1 MNQTIHYHQQL
12 IASFT
17 GKLLREH
24 FGKGP
29 ESVLVSIGGPF
40 ISIYL
45 RNFLT
50 PPEKVLLHQNHIK
63 MVHQMRDN
71 LMQIIIPEL
80 ADYIHSIL
88 GIRPEEVYYD
98 WALRNQSGMIT
109 VICPCEAEGAEIFE
123 SFPGKTELEEGLARF
138 SEQTHK
144 APEQLYSCEL
154 NNRMLLFI
162 REGKPSAVE
171 SELIRL
177 GQGELLRS
185 VKRNLEKTSLEDAS
199 LFKETLKRRVLDI
212 FVDWNE
218 ALSKSVILLVTSL
231 PVK

>member
-1 MNQTIHYHQQL
+1 MNQTNHYHQQL
-12 IASFT
+12 LASYT

-50 PPEKVLLHQNHIK
+50 PPERVLIQQNHIK
-63 MVHQMRDN
+63 MVHQMREK
-71 LMQIIIPEL
+71 LMQIVIPEL
-80 ADYIHSIL
+80 TEYIDSIL
-88 GIRPEEVYYD
+88 GIRPTETYYD
-98 WALRNQSGMIT
+98 WALWNQSGMIT
-109 VICPCEAEGAEIFE
+109 AICPNGFDSAELFE
-123 SFPGKTELEEGLARF
+123 SFPGKTELEEGLIRF
-138 SEQTHK
+138 SEETHK
-144 APEQLYSCEL
+144 APERLYSCEL

-171 SELIRL
+171 NELIRL

-185 VKRNLEKTSLEDAS
+185 VKRNLEKTCLEDDP
-199 LFKETLKRRVLDI
+199 LFEENLKRRVLDI
-212 FVDWNE
+212 FVDWND
-218 ALSKSVILLVTSL
+218 ALDKSVILLVTSL